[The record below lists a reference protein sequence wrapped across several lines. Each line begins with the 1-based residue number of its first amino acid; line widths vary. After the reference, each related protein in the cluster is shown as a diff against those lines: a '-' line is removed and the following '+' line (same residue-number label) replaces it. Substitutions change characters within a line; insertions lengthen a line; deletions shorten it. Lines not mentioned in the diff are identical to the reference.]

1 MREKASALGVPLD
14 GIEVRDPATDPRRA
28 AFEAE
33 YVELRKHKGVTP
45 EIARERVALPHYF
58 AALAVRAGEAVGF
71 VSGLNSETKP
81 FLPAFEIIKMRP
93 GFKRASSVFVMA
105 WEDRVWFY
113 ADCSMNIA
121 PDAETL
127 AEIGRA
133 SAQSARAFGHEPRV
147 AFLSFSTR
155 DSAKDASIDRV
166 KEAVALVRAAEPGLV
181 VDGEVQFDAAI
192 LPEVARKKCPDSPL
206 AGRSQ
211 RLRVPRPQLG
221 EHRLQDHGAPRRREG
236 DRAGLPG
243 AEQAGERRLPRLL
256 GAGLRGR
263 RRDHGAA
270 GDGDVGPRSPHRAW
284 AIDTAA
290 TAAVSARR
298 MRGPR
303 EAVRKPA
310 ARRRSASAGSKPPAG
325 PTRSSRAAGGA
336 TGSRGEGGVARG
348 LEQGYPLAVEGSREE
363 AVESRGGQNARYDR
377 PAALLGRPRRHPLP
391 PLGPRPLEGGPG
403 RGVGPIG
410 DDRPD
415 LGDAELRRL
424 LDDELHAIALERR
437 DGEDEAERRLGA
449 RRRAVAEAERHHAP
463 RDVLED
469 GLELRARA
477 VEDPDGG
484 ARPQPQHLAGVVGA
498 LLRQLEPGPRGRLRN
513 VEARGAHEGVS

>member
-1 MREKASALGVPLD
+1 M
-14 GIEVRDPATDPRRA
+14 RDPATDPRRA

-33 YVELRKHKGVTP
+33 YLELRKHKGVTP

-133 SAQSARAFGHEPRV
+133 TAQSARAFGHEPRV

-166 KEAVALVRAAEPGLV
+166 KEAVAMVRAAEPGLL

-221 EHRLQDHGAPRRREG
+221 EHRLQDHRARRRREG
-236 DRAGLPG
+236 DRADLPG
-243 AEQAGERRLPRLL
+243 PEQAGERRLPRLL

-284 AIDTAA
+284 DIDDGGQGGGLGPQDAGAEGGGAEAGRTQALGLRGLEAA
-290 TAAVSARR
+290 GGTDEEQQGR
-298 MRGPR
+298 
-303 EAVRKPA
+303 
-310 ARRRSASAGSKPPAG
+310 
-325 PTRSSRAAGGA
+325 GGA

-363 AVESRGGQNARYDR
+363 AVEGRGGRERAVRPPGRTARR
-377 PAALLGRPRRHPLP
+377 PPTPPAPTSRTATPGGRAGPRR
-391 PLGPRPLEGGPG
+391 RS
-403 RGVGPIG
+403 
-410 DDRPD
+410 DR
-415 LGDAELRRL
+415 
-424 LDDELHAIALERR
+424 
-437 DGEDEAERRLGA
+437 
-449 RRRAVAEAERHHAP
+449 
-463 RDVLED
+463 
-469 GLELRARA
+469 
-477 VEDPDGG
+477 
-484 ARPQPQHLAGVVGA
+484 
-498 LLRQLEPGPRGRLRN
+498 
-513 VEARGAHEGVS
+513 